1 MEFDWRST
9 IKNPAIGEIYFDGI
23 TFTLWEYVKLGDYP
37 PEWVN
42 VTPYEEPNDKDKFR

>member
-9 IKNPAIGEIYFDGI
+9 IKNPAIGEKYFDAM
-23 TFTLWEYVKLGDYP
+23 TFTMWEYVKLGDYP

-42 VTPYEEPNDKDKFR
+42 VTPYEEPNDQDKFR